1 MASKD
6 KQNLQKN
13 EVMVRFKFKD
23 QKDGFRAV
31 MTKDQFTN
39 LKELPI
45 IEYCEIV
52 QKLGIKVESE
62 YEKRLEKKLA
72 LALKNDKSH
81 VKNLCYD

>member
-1 MASKD
+1 MVNTENQK
-6 KQNLQKN
+6 LEKN
-13 EVMVRFKFKD
+13 EVMVRFKFTD

-31 MTKDQFTN
+31 ITKEQFGN
-39 LKELPI
+39 LKELPV

-52 QKLGIKVESE
+52 QKLGVKVESE